1 VPIVALSADVDVQQQ
16 ALFIASGMDSTV
28 GKPWEVG
35 VLENEL
41 KRLLTLG

>member
-1 VPIVALSADVDVQQQ
+1 
-16 ALFIASGMDSTV
+16 MDATV

-41 KRLLTLG
+41 KRILTLG